1 MYGFGIMEG
10 FGADYFNSPAFQ
22 QAIAAAV
29 QQYSPAPVKPV
40 YYAPEPVSYDY
51 QGAAGIGGVAPYQ
64 FEDYSYLAP
73 QEDVYANQRAE
84 EERAYAEQVAAQA
97 EAQRIAAEQEYV
109 ARVEAEQ
116 AALARAQQLEAA
128 AQRTQNEAML
138 ARAEQ
143 ARIAAEQASA
153 ERAAAEQ
160 AAVQAQA
167 AAQAQAQAAAQVAEQ
182 ARVQAEVQAYEPE
195 PFRGIGRRGNEDY
208 FVSESGLL
216 PEQTYTPEPVYAPP
230 PVATPVYTP
239 APQSLRGIGRGRGDE
254 YDYFEPNAPEP
265 IRTPAIEPMTVEAE
279 PVAGIG
285 SPAVAA
291 PAAAPSLIET
301 AAAAPAPAAGTG
313 LQVVDVNSW
322 SPSDA
327 DLQAM
332 TLTRDQWNDA
342 MASFAGINLGNLN
355 FYTGG
360 NVNPDYTDKYK
371 MFKAPLSNKG
381 NPTSEVSKK
390 DNTFSVIEGQPVRL
404 VDMRTGKVV
413 FQGNG
418 YEAADKAIELATALT
433 KAGGNKADW
442 EIQTSQFK
450 NPGSG
455 DLQFGGAFKT
465 VANEKKNT
473 SFINKALDVL
483 GDAALGFIIGGPVGA
498 GIAAAASV
506 AGVNVSDI
514 AYPII
519 AVAVLGPVGPLA
531 TAGAAALGSAV
542 SSTVQGR
549 SLEETLIRAGV
560 TGVTAGVMTGTEI
573 GGEIS
578 KAVSDTL
585 KSVGLESQ
593 TGAIG
598 SKIGNLING
607 TVDNATGDIIVTA
620 AKKAA
625 EEALKATTASGIGGA
640 VSSVVSNAVVSNA
653 VIDSVQKTIAEEAA
667 KANEIV
673 VTGNLADTVLAGYNP
688 VVETAAGIA
697 GGLTGVGDLVDS
709 PELRERIAEEKAR
722 VEEPKEEIVV
732 TATPEPEV
740 IPVPNTV
747 PEVAGIGGAV
757 EPIVVT
763 ATKPPVEPPPAEPA
777 PEVAGIGG
785 AIEPIVVTAT
795 KPPVEPPPEE
805 PAPEVSGIGGVIE
818 PIVVT
823 APKVVQP
830 PPKEPEVTGT
840 PIPGVETLIKS
851 PEFQEDLADEKAG
864 EDKEKSLLEKIGDA
878 ADIAS
883 AVLPIVGGIAGGGGG
898 GGGTLTPDTT
908 GINFTKT
915 TLRPTIPAGGI
926 GGVGGRYPYT
936 PETYGRRGGDQ
947 ETEYLFFT
955 KDPVTGQETVQSA
968 PAVSVVNP
976 DTVPVKKE
984 GGEINDD
991 MVKHLVDYHK
1001 NGGHQGPGQVKGIGS
1016 GQEDKIPA
1024 YLSDGEYVWSAQDVS
1039 DLGDGSNREG
1049 VRRLDKMRQMVRSQ
1063 AGRKDVKKIAKPQK
1077 GIDRMLKAVGGMA

>member
-1 MYGFGIMEG
+1 
-10 FGADYFNSPAFQ
+10 
-22 QAIAAAV
+22 
-29 QQYSPAPVKPV
+29 
-40 YYAPEPVSYDY
+40 
-51 QGAAGIGGVAPYQ
+51 
-64 FEDYSYLAP
+64 
-73 QEDVYANQRAE
+73 
-84 EERAYAEQVAAQA
+84 
-97 EAQRIAAEQEYV
+97 
-109 ARVEAEQ
+109 
-116 AALARAQQLEAA
+116 
-128 AQRTQNEAML
+128 
-138 ARAEQ
+138 
-143 ARIAAEQASA
+143 
-153 ERAAAEQ
+153 
-160 AAVQAQA
+160 
-167 AAQAQAQAAAQVAEQ
+167 
-182 ARVQAEVQAYEPE
+182 
-195 PFRGIGRRGNEDY
+195 
-208 FVSESGLL
+208 
-216 PEQTYTPEPVYAPP
+216 
-230 PVATPVYTP
+230 
-239 APQSLRGIGRGRGDE
+239 
-254 YDYFEPNAPEP
+254 
-265 IRTPAIEPMTVEAE
+265 MTVEAE

-291 PAAAPSLIET
+291 PAAAPSIIET

-313 LQVVDVNSW
+313 LQVVNANSW

-332 TLTRDQWNDA
+332 TLTRDQWNEA
-342 MASFAGINLGNLN
+342 MASFSKMDLGNLN
-355 FYTGG
+355 FGG
-360 NVNPDYTDKYK
+360 LSGVKNPDYTDKYK

-381 NPTSEVSKK
+381 NATSEVSKK

-404 VDMRTGKVV
+404 VDMSTGKVV

-418 YEAADKAIELATALT
+418 YEAADKAIELATTLT

-455 DLQFGGAFKT
+455 DLQFGGDFKT

-542 SSTVQGR
+542 SSTIQGR

-585 KSVGLESQ
+585 KSIGVESQ

-607 TVDNATGDIIVTA
+607 TVDNAAGDIIVTA

-640 VSSVVSNAVVSNA
+640 VSSVVNKA

-709 PELRERIAEEKAR
+709 PELRDRIAEEKAR
-722 VEEPKEEIVV
+722 TEEANQAAAEEEIVV

-740 IPVPNTV
+740 IPVPV
-747 PEVAGIGGAV
+747 PETSGIGGIIPVEVPPSTVAD
-757 EPIVVT
+757 EPIVVEG
-763 ATKPPVEPPPAEPA
+763 TKVVQQPPAEPV

-805 PAPEVSGIGGVIE
+805 PAPETSGIGGAIE

-830 PPKEPEVTGT
+830 PPEEPEVTGT

-976 DTVPVKKE
+976 ATVPVKKE